1 MKFLTILMSP
11 PQTVVRDTNA
21 HLRRVLE
28 QNGKPVGPRYPSG
41 QFVAYDPRREEH
53 DND

>member
-1 MKFLTILMSP
+1 MKILSILTFP
-11 PQTVVRDTNA
+11 TQTAIRETNA

-28 QNGKPVGPRYPSG
+28 QDGKPVGPRHVSG
-41 QFVAYDPRREEH
+41 QFVTYDPKREEQ